1 MAMFRAAKDILKQFW
16 GYDDFREAQKP
27 IVEAVLSGRD
37 VLALLPTGGG
47 KSICFQVPG
56 LTFRKLTLVISP
68 LISLMDDQV
77 SNLKQRNLRA
87 VALTSALNYRDI
99 ERIVNNA
106 VLGAYDFLYLSP
118 ERIQTPFFREKIKQ
132 LPLGLIVVDEAHCIS
147 EWGHDFRPSY
157 RHIHELREQR
167 PEAQFIALTATAT
180 PEVVQDI
187 SDQLRL
193 VNPAVL
199 SSSFYRKNLTYEII
213 PTPNKIA
220 SILAYCNG
228 KTDMC
233 GIIYCGTRKAVK
245 DLAKVFYANK
255 IPAAIYHGGM
265 SAAERSQALSLWME
279 GAVSVMI
286 ATNAFGMGIDK
297 PNVRYVLHYDFP
309 QNLEAY
315 VQEAGRGGRD
325 GLMSRAIAF
334 VDGREEFEFMAQF
347 QVRFP
352 EIQEVKETYIQL
364 LSELRIALGS
374 GKNERYSIDLHAF
387 SESVNLTYL
396 EVYHRLKILE
406 LSEEIL
412 FDERTFHPS
421 TVQFLT
427 HGVDLYSFQIKHPE
441 TYPVV
446 QVIERATSY
455 DEDRPI
461 AVHLEHI
468 AEKIKITGQ
477 RVHEILAFMHSHG
490 VLEYVPQSNL
500 PAVVFLKER
509 RRDEQLQLRYES
521 LQLRKEVTHKKLK
534 AVLAY
539 LDTKTC
545 RVVQILNYFGQE
557 AEPCGTC
564 DVCVHSQWNLKEVEH
579 FILEALQ
586 MPLSY
591 IELIE
596 RIPLPKD
603 DLKRILRDL
612 QLRQKIELID
622 GKFYL

>member
-1 MAMFRAAKDILKQFW
+1 MIGKSKEILKKFW
-16 GYDDFREAQKP
+16 GYEDFREAQKP
-27 IVEAVLSGRD
+27 IIEAVLSGRD

-56 LTFRKLTLVISP
+56 LTFGKLTLVISP

-157 RHIHELREQR
+157 RHIHELREIR
-167 PEAQFIALTATAT
+167 PEVQLIALTATAT
-180 PEVVQDI
+180 LEVVQDI
-187 SDQLRL
+187 ANQLRL
-193 VNPAVL
+193 VNPVIQ

-265 SAAERSQALSLWME
+265 NATERRVA
-279 GAVSVMI
+279 VMI

-315 VQEAGRGGRD
+315 VQEAGRAGRD
-325 GLMSRAIAF
+325 GLTSRAIAF
-334 VDGREEFEFMAQF
+334 VDGREETEFLDHF

-352 EIQEVKETYIQL
+352 EIQEVKETYIHL

-374 GKNERYSIDLHAF
+374 GKNESYSIDLHAF
-387 SESVNLTYL
+387 SESIKLSYL

-427 HGVDLYSFQIKHPE
+427 HGVDLYSFQIKYPE

-446 QVIERATSY
+446 QVLERSNSY
-455 DEDRPI
+455 EEDRPI
-461 AVHLEHI
+461 TIQVDQM
-468 AEKIKITGQ
+468 AEKVKMSVP
-477 RVHEILAFMHSHG
+477 RVHE
-490 VLEYVPQSNL
+490 
-500 PAVVFLKER
+500 K
-509 RRDEQLQLRYES
+509 QLQLRYES

-534 AVLAY
+534 AVLEY
-539 LDTKTC
+539 LGTKTC
-545 RVVQILNYFGQE
+545 RVVQILTYFGQE

-564 DVCVHSQWNLKEVEH
+564 DVCVHSQWNLEEVEH
-579 FILEALQ
+579 FIMEALQ

-596 RIPLPKD
+596 RVPLPKD
-603 DLKRILRDL
+603 ELKRILRDL
-612 QLRQKIELID
+612 QLRQKIQLID